1 MPGAEDVQEAEEAKI
16 TFRHRELF
24 ISLIEGKTKKGGCK
38 IQENEEAPFSS
49 FLSEP

>member
-24 ISLIEGKTKKGGCK
+24 ISLIEGKTKKGGCN
-38 IQENEEAPFSS
+38 IQENEEAPLLILP
-49 FLSEP
+49 LS